1 MKIRSDTSQLC
12 SAKPEVVDLI
22 PSGVV
27 SQSPAWHIS
36 RKPLAF
42 EVQDADVFGV
52 GSGGGDNGGC
62 GTNGPALEK
71 SIAK

>member
-1 MKIRSDTSQLC
+1 MKVRSDTSQLC
-12 SAKPEVVDLI
+12 LAKEEGVESI
-22 PSGVV
+22 PGGIA

-36 RKPLAF
+36 RKPLAY
-42 EVQDADVFGV
+42 ETQDADLFGV
-52 GSGGGDNGGC
+52 GSGDNGGC